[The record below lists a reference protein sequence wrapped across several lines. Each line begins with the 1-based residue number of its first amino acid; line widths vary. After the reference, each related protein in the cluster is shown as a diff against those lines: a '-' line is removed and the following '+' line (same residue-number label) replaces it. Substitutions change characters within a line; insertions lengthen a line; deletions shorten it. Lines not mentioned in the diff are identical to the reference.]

1 MRGTEL
7 VGAGGGIHQTA
18 GDNDVVEHLPA
29 VAVGVGA
36 QAVTEELP
44 HRIVEVGAGEFLGF
58 RLGAHLLHDALGGRV
73 VVEVAHVDEF
83 GVWTGVQHGIGDATA
98 QLAGGHTPRKAALLT
113 ARFGRP
119 VVNHNVKRVNTIQNA
134 GHQPLVAGDEIG
146 VVGHNRRES
155 PRAENLET
163 GSIIEESHVDTAAIR
178 RLVMAYRQMVR
189 GQVFRGDQ
197 VEQHLLVFDFGNAEH
212 HQTAVQLRNL
222 RNDQGEISKFGLVT
236 FRTPSIVVVRKKLF
250 VVLQR
255 IINRI
260 KKVFNII
267 KSDNSLIAR
276 RLSHHATNGY
286 RQQQGQKMSSHIQNH
301 KTCKNTKI
309 VITVFIPT
317 SPTPKILTPNGLHIT
332 LVQLYTRLTGV
343 EPEQRYCMI
352 CTALVAAPLRRL
364 SATTQ
369 RFRELGCEKSR
380 RMRPTKTSSKPS
392 AYFGIG

>member
-1 MRGTEL
+1 MVAVAALVVATGERAVGVVHIGSGLGEQEILAEDVRGTEL

-178 RLVMAYRQMVR
+178 RLVMAYRQMVG
-189 GQVFRGDQ
+189 GQEFRFMIGIC
-197 VEQHLLVFDFGNAEH
+197 
-212 HQTAVQLRNL
+212 
-222 RNDQGEISKFGLVT
+222 ISS
-236 FRTPSIVVVRKKLF
+236 RTSSIK
-250 VVLQR
+250 
-255 IINRI
+255 
-260 KKVFNII
+260 
-267 KSDNSLIAR
+267 
-276 RLSHHATNGY
+276 
-286 RQQQGQKMSSHIQNH
+286 
-301 KTCKNTKI
+301 
-309 VITVFIPT
+309 FIP
-317 SPTPKILTPNGLHIT
+317 
-332 LVQLYTRLTGV
+332 
-343 EPEQRYCMI
+343 
-352 CTALVAAPLRRL
+352 
-364 SATTQ
+364 
-369 RFRELGCEKSR
+369 
-380 RMRPTKTSSKPS
+380 
-392 AYFGIG
+392 